1 MDFEKLREH
10 MDARFD
16 KVEGKLDNHLDRLSK
31 AEEAIMW
38 MRGHLK
44 VTTMIVISIAG
55 WVASRY
61 FDIIA
66 KF

>member
-1 MDFEKLREH
+1 
-10 MDARFD
+10 
-16 KVEGKLDNHLDRLSK
+16 
-31 AEEAIMW
+31 MW